1 MKSIKYSLLG
11 LLLGA
16 AALTGCQDSYDAPEL
31 TVPQATMQPNITLA
45 EFKEFMQSSMTDEG
59 ANSLMVPKNENGE
72 DIIIHGR
79 VISCDA
85 SGNIYQSLAIQ
96 DETAALN
103 LSIREGNM
111 WTEYRVGQEV
121 VINATGL
128 YMGSYNG
135 LYQLGWMD
143 LYNGEPS
150 ITFMSWRMFQDHSQ
164 LNGMPASIKYVRPNL
179 GLTGEWPK
187 DSYYCLVF
195 NSVKEINDLSPA
207 SLSTPTQIGGLYVM
221 SQLVEIQNVSFEDGG
236 VETFAPY
243 QESVNRYIVDAGG
256 NRLIVRTSGYSNF
269 YSEKLPAGTG
279 TVRGILSC
287 YGSDWQLLL
296 RDLDD
301 VIFEDMPG
309 ATMET
314 ALTVPEATSQEN
326 SGRTL
331 WTKGYIVGSVKGGVT
346 TVTSNDDII
355 FGPDAELNTTLVIAE
370 KPDVTDWAQCMIV
383 ELKAN
388 SSIREYANLRDHPE
402 VYGQLLYVEGALNE
416 FMGLS
421 GITDTDTNFEV
432 EGVELGGNDGM
443 GTQSSP
449 YTVDYVLKH
458 ADERAD
464 VWVEGYIVGFVSGS
478 DFQTGAH
485 FANYTDGMDYNGA
498 NVIIST
504 SKDGANALNSIPVSC
519 DRSKVGLKNNPGNY
533 GKKIK
538 FYGNVGPYMNVFGMP
553 ATTSFVIE

>member
-1 MKSIKYSLLG
+1 MG
-11 LLLGA
+11 LLLACAG
-16 AALTGCQDSYDAPEL
+16 LSSCQDSYDAPEFI
-31 TVPQATMQPNITLA
+31 TPEATMQPNTTLA
-45 EFKEFMQSSMTDEG
+45 EFKEFMQTSMTDG
-59 ANSLMVPKNENGE
+59 GVTSLEVPKNADGE

-96 DETAALN
+96 DETAAIN

-111 WTEYRVGQEV
+111 WTEYRVGQDV

-135 LYQLGWMD
+135 LYQLGWFD
-143 LYNGEPS
+143 LYNGAPS

-164 LNGMPASIKYVRPNL
+164 INGMPASIKYVRPNA

-187 DSYYCLVF
+187 DNYYCLVF

-243 QESVNRYIVDAGG
+243 QESVNRYIVDANG

-269 YSEKLPAGTG
+269 YSEKLPTGTG

-301 VIFEDMPG
+301 VMFEDMPG
-309 ATMET
+309 NTMES
-314 ALTVPEATSQEN
+314 ALTVPEAINQEN

-331 WTKGYIVGSVKGGVT
+331 WTKGYIVGSVKGGVNT
-346 TVTSNDDII
+346 ITSNDDII
-355 FGPDAELNTTLVIAE
+355 FGSDAELNTTLVIAE
-370 KPDVTDWAQCMIV
+370 QPNVTDWAQCMVV

-388 SSIREYANLRDHPE
+388 TSIREYANLRDHPE
-402 VYGQLLYVEGALNE
+402 VYGQLLYVEGALE
-416 FMGLS
+416 EYMGIS
-421 GITDTDTNFEV
+421 GITGADTNFMV

-443 GTQSSP
+443 GTQTSP
-449 YTVDYVLKH
+449 YSVDYVINH
-458 ADERAD
+458 PDARND
-464 VWVEGYIVGFVSGS
+464 VWVEGYIVGFVNGS
-478 DFQTGAH
+478 DFTKGAT
-485 FANYTDGMDYNGA
+485 FGLPDSSADYNNA
-498 NVIIST
+498 NLIIS
-504 SKDGANALNSIPVSC
+504 SSANGATVYNSIPVRLA
-519 DRSKVGLKNNPGNY
+519 DRQLGLKNSPANL

-538 FYGNVGPYMNVFGMP
+538 FQGNLGTYLGAFGLSETTT
-553 ATTSFVIE
+553 ATLE